1 MVSNLLRF
9 SINFYQK
16 KNNFSLEIEM
26 TPCGAK
32 GIAGPTAQDC
42 AKSYNGTLTGEK
54 IKVLEMYPHK
64 GTQVYTVPNE
74 GYYT

>member
-1 MVSNLLRF
+1 MPFSKKQIIVSG
-9 SINFYQK
+9 
-16 KNNFSLEIEM
+16 IELS
-26 TPCGAK
+26 PCGAK

-42 AKSYNGTLTGEK
+42 AKSYNGTQTGEK

-64 GTQVYTVPNE
+64 GTQVYSVPNE

>member
-1 MVSNLLRF
+1 M
-9 SINFYQK
+9 
-16 KNNFSLEIEM
+16 
-26 TPCGAK
+26 

-42 AKSYNGTLTGEK
+42 SKSYNGTNTGEK

-64 GTQVYTVPNE
+64 GTQVYSVPNE